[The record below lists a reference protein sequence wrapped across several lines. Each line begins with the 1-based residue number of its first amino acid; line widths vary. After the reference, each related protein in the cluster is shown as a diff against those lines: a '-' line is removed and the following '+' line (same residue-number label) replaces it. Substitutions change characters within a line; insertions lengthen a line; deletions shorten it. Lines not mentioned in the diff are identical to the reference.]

1 MTENWLLTEILAQER
16 MHAAERIRPHVVE
29 ALELEMEER
38 DHRGVR
44 ATMASALVR
53 LGMTLDDAAGR
64 RAAAL
69 PR

>member
-1 MTENWLLTEILAQER
+1 MTENWLLTEIIAEER

-29 ALELEMEER
+29 ALEMEER

-53 LGMTLDDAAGR
+53 LGMTLDDVAGR